1 MGYNREL
8 VENLPDVDLSGPVFY
23 VAVGRTDQP
32 FRHDFLKALG
42 GLEGTR
48 LLSARLPAHDS
59 LAATRG
65 MIAFRPLRPDVQWNQ
80 WDHLPSLAIMQAVV
94 PLLAMPRYQPWHVH
108 VGIDAPDDWRV
119 WREGDWLNACAFG
132 LCIPCAWATW
142 TPEDGWDA
150 WLPRWLTCP
159 GNLLAPTE
167 VL

>member
-8 VENLPDVDLSGPVFY
+8 VENLPGAALSGPVFY

-65 MIAFRPLRPDVQWNQ
+65 MIAFRPLRPDVQGNQ
-80 WDHLPSLAIMQAVV
+80 WDHLPSLTILQAVT
-94 PLLAMPRYQPWHVH
+94 PLLAAPRDQPWHVHVH
-108 VGIDAPDDWRV
+108 VGIDAPDDWRLLDACH
-119 WREGDWLNACAFG
+119 EGWHAVA
-132 LCIPCAWATW
+132 
-142 TPEDGWDA
+142 DGKC
-150 WLPRWLTCP
+150 LPRAWVVKTADEVSEWFLCRE
-159 GNLLAPTE
+159 NLLAPTE